1 MNAPEPLMPVAE
13 ALARITGALAPLPPE
28 TVSVADA
35 HGRVLATDV
44 VAQLTQPPAAVSA
57 MDGYAVRAADVTKVP
72 VTLRQIGE
80 APAGGAFEGSVGS
93 GTCVR
98 IFTGGPVPE
107 GADAI
112 VIQEDVDADGTAIT
126 VRDGAPAGHYIRP
139 AGLDFREG
147 EVLLRAGRRLGAR
160 DVGLAAAMNVPW
172 LEVRRRPGVALLST
186 GDEIVRPGDPLGPN
200 QIVSSNSLALAALI
214 RAQGGVPIDLGIALD
229 TRESLQTMAEGA
241 RGADL
246 LITMG
251 GASVGDHDLVQSVLG
266 EKGLEIDFWRIA
278 MRPGKP
284 LMFGKIGPTPML
296 GLPGNPVSSLVC
308 GLIFVVPALERLL
321 GIADAVAAG
330 DETARLGCALE
341 TNDRRQDYL
350 RAKLAR
356 DEAGTLI
363 ATPFE
368 KQDSSMLRLLTE
380 SQCLVIRPPHA
391 PAASAGDTVRII
403 RLEAATSDL

>member
-1 MNAPEPLMPVAE
+1 MNTRDPLMPVDE
-13 ALARITGALAPLPPE
+13 ALARITSAISPLPPE

-35 HGRVLATDV
+35 YGRVLAADV
-44 VAQLTQPPAAVSA
+44 FARVTQPPSAVSA
-57 MDGYAVRAADVTKVP
+57 MDGYAVRSADVGTVP
-72 VTLRQIGE
+72 VTLTQIGE
-80 APAGGAFEGSVGS
+80 APAGGAFEGSVAPGE
-93 GTCVR
+93 CVR
-98 IFTGGPVPE
+98 IFTGGPLPA

-112 VIQEDVDADGTAIT
+112 IIQENVDASGSAIT
-126 VRDGAPAGHYIRP
+126 VCKSAKPGHYVRP

-172 LEVRRRPGVALLST
+172 IEVRRRPRVALLST
-186 GDEIVRPGDPLGPN
+186 GDEIVRPGDPVGPN
-200 QIVSSNSLALAALI
+200 QIVSSNTLAISALI
-214 RAQGGVPIDLGIALD
+214 RAQGGEPVDLGIALD
-229 TRESLQTMAEGA
+229 TRESLQAMAEGA
-241 RGADL
+241 RGTDL

-266 EKGLEIDFWRIA
+266 EKGLDIDFWRIA

-308 GLIFVVPALERLL
+308 GLIFVIPALRQLL
-321 GIADAVAAG
+321 GTKDAEAAN
-330 DETARLGCALE
+330 EPARLGCPVD

-350 RAKLAR
+350 RAKLTR
-356 DEAGTLI
+356 DGAGELV

-368 KQDSSMLRLLTE
+368 KQDSSMLRLLAD
-380 SQCLVIRPPHA
+380 SQCLVIRPPFA
-391 PAASAGDTVRII
+391 PAANTGDPIQII
-403 RLEAATSDL
+403 RLEAATPDM